1 MKSLVLKDLYNIG
14 HNSKSMLLLL
24 VFFMFLII
32 PNSGP
37 ITYVVTSSILCSIMI
52 ITTFAF
58 DDTSKW
64 TRYAM
69 VTPITKKDV
78 VSSKFIVLII
88 FCGIG
93 TILGMILGMI
103 GGVVFKKIDIT
114 SLIDWASMFVS
125 CGLSL
130 IGSVF
135 LGSIVILLLFK
146 FGVEKAR
153 VLSIIAFVIPS
164 IVFIGILQILKS
176 FELTLTLLTVLVI
189 IFILLMLV
197 LLSILLMYKISC
209 NIFSNQEF

>member
-24 VFFMFLII
+24 IGFIFILI
-32 PNSGP
+32 PSSGP
-37 ITYVVTSSILCSIMI
+37 IAYVVTSSILCSMMI

-64 TRYAM
+64 MRYAM

-78 VSSKFIVLII
+78 VLSKFVVLII

-93 TILGMILGMI
+93 AILGMILGMFR
-103 GGVVFKKIDIT
+103 GAVFKKIDIT
-114 SLIDWASMFVS
+114 SLIDWISMFIS

-130 IGSVF
+130 VGSVF
-135 LGSIVILLLFK
+135 LGSIVILLIFK

-153 VLSIIAFVIPS
+153 ILSIIAFVIPS
-164 IVFIGILQILKS
+164 MVFIGILQLFK
-176 FELTLTLLTVLVI
+176 LVGVTLTSLNILVVI
-189 IFILLMLV
+189 TIMLILV
-197 LLSILLMYKISC
+197 LLSIFFMYKVSC
-209 NIFSNQEF
+209 NIFSKHEF